1 MFSIS
6 SELYNTILIQYDILL
21 SKLKLS
27 SYVGTPCFYTYLE
40 NMLFKCEYDHNV
52 ELCLTKGSYDSDVL
66 IPFKL
71 SLNTHIEIN

>member
-1 MFSIS
+1 MKENEF
-6 SELYNTILIQYDILL
+6 QYLKVLL

-27 SYVGTPCFYTYLE
+27 SFVGIPYSYTYLE
-40 NMLFKCEYDHNV
+40 NMRFKCEYDHNV